1 MLFTLEVDGRAV
13 LVMAE
18 DDLASAT
25 EAACAPSM
33 TEQLSGLD
41 HGGRRLWNG
50 RALPRVRP
58 ATAAEAAAWH
68 DAFAEAVAEGD
79 AYEDEADS
87 WATFLIDVA
96 PR

>member
-41 HGGRRLWNG
+41 HGGRRLWNA
-50 RALPRVRP
+50 RALPRGRP
-58 ATAAEAAAWH
+58 AAAEAAAWH
-68 DAFAEAVAEGD
+68 EAFAEAVAEGD